1 MSGLTISLKATLTLM
16 VPILLSLILTG
27 CLSTEAKQTKRVVAA
42 ATIIGQTNAKREVPE
57 LPPECREHM
66 GRVYPKLTE
75 KWRSTQLRWEF
86 SADHVDDRID
96 RCAQFHD
103 EWAKAR

>member
-1 MSGLTISLKATLTLM
+1 MT

-27 CLSTEAKQTKRVVAA
+27 CLSTEEKQNRRVVAA
-42 ATIIGQTNAKREVPE
+42 ATAIRLTKAKSEVPE
-57 LPPECREHM
+57 FPPECREHM

-75 KWRSTQLRWEF
+75 KWRNTQLRWEY
-86 SADHVDDRID
+86 SADQVDARTD

-103 EWAKAR
+103 EWKSKAQ